1 MNKKK
6 VNLQIKMKF
15 KILKCLQIKIIT
27 KRKVVNLIRDK
38 RRMQGIQRMR
48 QVAMEKLLTILVK
61 INFKLK
67 IAK

>member
-27 KRKVVNLIRDK
+27 KRKVVNLIRNK

>member
-6 VNLQIKMKF
+6 VNFQIKMKF

-27 KRKVVNLIRDK
+27 KRKVVNLIRDS

-48 QVAMEKLLTILVK
+48 LVDMEKLLTILVK
-61 INFKLK
+61 TNF
-67 IAK
+67 

>member
-6 VNLQIKMKF
+6 VNFQIKMKF

-27 KRKVVNLIRDK
+27 KRKVVNLIRDS

-48 QVAMEKLLTILVK
+48 LVAMEKLLTILVK
-61 INFKLK
+61 TNF
-67 IAK
+67 

>member
-6 VNLQIKMKF
+6 VNFQINMKF
-15 KILKCLQIKIIT
+15 KILKRLQIKIIT

-48 QVAMEKLLTILVK
+48 LVAMEKLLTILVK

>member
-6 VNLQIKMKF
+6 VNFQIKMKF

-27 KRKVVNLIRDK
+27 KRKVVNLIRDS

-48 QVAMEKLLTILVK
+48 LVAMEKLLTILVK
-61 INFKLK
+61 TNFKLK

>member
-6 VNLQIKMKF
+6 VNFQINMKF
-15 KILKCLQIKIIT
+15 KILKRLQIKIIT

>member
-1 MNKKK
+1 
-6 VNLQIKMKF
+6 MKL
-15 KILKCLQIKIIT
+15 KILKRLQIKIIT

-48 QVAMEKLLTILVK
+48 QVAMEKLLMILVK

>member
-27 KRKVVNLIRDK
+27 KLKVVNLIKDK
-38 RRMQGIQRMR
+38 RRMQEIQRMR
-48 QVAMEKLLTILVK
+48 LVAMEKLLTILVK